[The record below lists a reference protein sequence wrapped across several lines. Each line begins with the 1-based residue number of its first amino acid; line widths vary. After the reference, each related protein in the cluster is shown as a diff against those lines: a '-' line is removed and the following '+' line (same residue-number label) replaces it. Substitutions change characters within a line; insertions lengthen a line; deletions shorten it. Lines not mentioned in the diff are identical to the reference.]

1 MHDATEHATEHPERT
16 PLAALVA
23 PAVESTG
30 LHFEAATVEGEPGQ
44 LILKVI
50 VDHADGTAGLD
61 LDEVAEVAQAI
72 STALDAA
79 GSDLPE
85 LGAEPYQLEVSSP
98 GVDRPLTEPRH
109 WRRNVGRL
117 VSVEVL
123 PDDGPSPAP
132 ASSPTTSPTTSPTA
146 SPAASPIPST
156 EASALAPAGRLTGRI
171 QSADEAGVVL
181 VPVKPGAKKG
191 MPAKIGDPVR
201 HAYHRLGPATVQ
213 VELTRGGGS
222 AAEEELNSE
231 A

>member
-1 MHDATEHATEHPERT
+1 MHDATEHPERT
-16 PLAALVA
+16 TLAALVA

-79 GSDLPE
+79 GSDLPG
-85 LGAEPYQLEVSSP
+85 LGTEPYQLEVSSP
-98 GVDRPLTEPRH
+98 GVERPLTEPRH

-123 PDDGPSPAP
+123 PDDGPSPLP
-132 ASSPTTSPTTSPTA
+132 TSSPATSSTA
-146 SPAASPIPST
+146 SA
-156 EASALAPAGRLTGRI
+156 EASAPAPAGRLTGRI
-171 QSADEAGVVL
+171 QTADEASVVL

-201 HAYHRLGPATVQ
+201 HAYHRLGPGTVQ

-222 AAEEELNSE
+222 AADEELNSE

>member
-1 MHDATEHATEHPERT
+1 MHDAYEHANEHPERT
-16 PLAALVA
+16 SLAALVA

-30 LHFEAATVEGEPGQ
+30 LYFEAATVEGEPGQ
-44 LILKVI
+44 LILKVV

-61 LDEVAEVAQAI
+61 LDEVAEVAQAV

-85 LGAEPYQLEVSSP
+85 LGTEPYQLEVSSP
-98 GVDRPLTEPRH
+98 GVERPLTEPRH

-123 PDDGPSPAP
+123 PDDGPSP
-132 ASSPTTSPTTSPTA
+132 SPTTSPTSPTA
-146 SPAASPIPST
+146 ST
-156 EASALAPAGRLTGRI
+156 EASAPAPAGRLTGRI

-181 VPVKPGAKKG
+181 VPVRPGAKKG

-222 AAEEELNSE
+222 AADEELNSE

>member
-1 MHDATEHATEHPERT
+1 MHDATEHTERT

-30 LHFEAATVEGEPGQ
+30 LHFEAATVGGEPNQ
-44 LILKVI
+44 LVLTVV

-61 LDEVAEVAQAI
+61 LDEVAEVALAI
-72 STALDAA
+72 SAALDAA
-79 GSDLPE
+79 GADLPE
-85 LGAEPYQLEVSSP
+85 LGIEPYQLEVSSP
-98 GVDRPLTEPRH
+98 GVERPLTEPRH

-117 VSVEVL
+117 VTVEVR
-123 PDDGPSPAP
+123 PDDGPSP
-132 ASSPTTSPTTSPTA
+132 SPTTSPTA
-146 SPAASPIPST
+146 ST
-156 EASALAPAGRLTGRI
+156 EASAPTPTGRLTGRI

-191 MPAKIGDPVR
+191 MSAKIGDPVR
-201 HAYHRLGPATVQ
+201 HDYGRLGPATVQ

-222 AAEEELNSE
+222 AADEELNSE

>member
-1 MHDATEHATEHPERT
+1 MHDATEHPTEHPERT

-30 LHFEAATVEGEPGQ
+30 LHFEAATVEGEQDQ

-50 VDHADGTAGLD
+50 VDHVDGTAGLD

-72 STALDAA
+72 STALDEA
-79 GSDLPE
+79 GSDLPG
-85 LGAEPYQLEVSSP
+85 LGTEPYQLEVSSP
-98 GVDRPLTEPRH
+98 GVERPLTEPRH

-117 VSVEVL
+117 VSVNVL
-123 PDDGPSPAP
+123 PDDGQSP
-132 ASSPTTSPTTSPTA
+132 SPTTSTA
-146 SPAASPIPST
+146 PAA
-156 EASALAPAGRLTGRI
+156 AGRLTGRI

-201 HAYHRLGPATVQ
+201 HGYHRLGPATVQ

-222 AAEEELNSE
+222 AADEELNSE
-231 A
+231 V

>member
-1 MHDATEHATEHPERT
+1 MHDATEHAIEHPERT

-30 LHFEAATVEGEPGQ
+30 LYFESATVEGEPGQ
-44 LILKVI
+44 LILKVV

-85 LGAEPYQLEVSSP
+85 LGTEPYQLEVSSP
-98 GVDRPLTEPRH
+98 GVERPLTEPRH

-117 VSVEVL
+117 VSVQVL
-123 PDDGPSPAP
+123 PDDGPSP
-132 ASSPTTSPTTSPTA
+132 SPTTSPATSP
-146 SPAASPIPST
+146 SVLT
-156 EASALAPAGRLTGRI
+156 EASAPAPAGRMTGRI

-181 VPVKPGAKKG
+181 VPVRPGAKKG
-191 MPAKIGDPVR
+191 MPAKIGEPVR
-201 HAYHRLGPATVQ
+201 HAYDRLGPATVQ

-222 AAEEELNSE
+222 AADEELNSE

>member
-1 MHDATEHATEHPERT
+1 MHDATEPATEHPERT

-30 LHFEAATVEGEPGQ
+30 LYFEAATVEGEPGQ
-44 LILKVI
+44 LILTVV

-61 LDEVAEVAQAI
+61 LDEVAEVARAI

-79 GSDLPE
+79 GTDLPE
-85 LGAEPYQLEVSSP
+85 LGTEPYQLEVSSP
-98 GVDRPLTEPRH
+98 GVERPLTEPRH

-117 VSVEVL
+117 VSVEVR
-123 PDDGPSPAP
+123 PDDGSSRSPD
-132 ASSPTTSPTTSPTA
+132 A
-146 SPAASPIPST
+146 SPAASS
-156 EASALAPAGRLTGRI
+156 ESSAPTPTGRLTGRI
-171 QSADEAGVVL
+171 QAADEAGVVL

-201 HAYHRLGPATVQ
+201 HDYGRLGPATVQ
-213 VELTRGGGS
+213 VELTRGGAS
-222 AAEEELNSE
+222 AADEELNSE